1 MQNHISFDTFMDLVC
16 PGAAHT
22 DDTLAAGINLDGF
35 KLALIDLDQELEE
48 RGARPVTINAF
59 GGFALMCHGLRTE
72 RPITLD
78 IDTCSPDFDGLQ
90 TEALH
95 AVAKRLHLPEDWINN
110 QIVFA
115 RGERT
120 TDEDCH
126 ALDTMLEATY
136 LPASKIIEQSN
147 HSEIDEDFFNMSRVT
162 LNIAELPTLAKSK
175 AYAVSSIGQGRTS
188 KDALDFIDV
197 LRALGCNTLN
207 EACDRMPWLM
217 DPEFSDLSAILD
229 ETLGE
234 NNAFVDI
241 DLSIES
247 DGFTAEDILAILEM
261 EAGDLRDGTDE

>member
-35 KLALIDLDQELEE
+35 KLALIDFDQELEE
-48 RGARPVTINAF
+48 RDARPVTINAL
-59 GGFALMCHGLRTE
+59 GGFALMCHDLRTE

-78 IDTCSPDFDGLQ
+78 IDTCSPDFDEPQ

-95 AVAKRLHLPEDWINN
+95 AVARRLHLPEDWINN
-110 QIVFA
+110 QIVFS
-115 RGERT
+115 RGART
-120 TDEDCH
+120 TDDDCY

-136 LPASKIIEQSN
+136 LPASKIIEPSEN
-147 HSEIDEDFFNMSRVT
+147 SEIDEDFFNMSLVT
-162 LNIAELPTLAKSK
+162 LNITELPTLAKSK
-175 AYAVSSIGQGRTS
+175 AYAVTSIGQGRTS

-197 LRALGCNTLN
+197 LRALGCDTLS

-217 DPEFSDLSAILD
+217 DPEFSDISDILD

-234 NNAFVDI
+234 DNSFVDI
-241 DLSIES
+241 DLSIDDDLVDAS
-247 DGFTAEDILAILEM
+247 ILAILEM
-261 EAGDLRDGTDE
+261 EEGDLYDGIDE